1 MNRHE
6 NRPHPEDAEFL
17 LLQEA
22 ETLIW
27 DLLDERLD
35 DEALGRLPYAPAGN
49 ERVDPHSHYIGSVF
63 NSTSTCRNTLGDK
76 SLEEAAGDR
85 EAVDARNTC
94 CPASRGIPGF
104 LASRRLI
111 Q

>member
-1 MNRHE
+1 MNRYE
-6 NRPHPEDAEFL
+6 NRSHPEDAFL

-35 DEALGRLPYAPAGN
+35 DEALGRLTHLLETNASIRA
-49 ERVDPHSHYIGSVF
+49 HYIDCVQLHVDLQEHFG
-63 NSTSTCRNTLGDK
+63 RQ

-85 EAVDARNTC
+85 EAVVLQHLIPGLA
-94 CPASRGIPGF
+94 GIPGF
-104 LASRRLI
+104 S
-111 Q
+111 QVVD